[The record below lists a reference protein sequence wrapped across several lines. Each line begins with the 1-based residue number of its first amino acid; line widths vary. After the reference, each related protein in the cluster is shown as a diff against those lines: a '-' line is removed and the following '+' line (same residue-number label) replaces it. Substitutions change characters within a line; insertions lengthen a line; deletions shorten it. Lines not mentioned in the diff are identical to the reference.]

1 MTKFLIKTKNAFYIS
16 AILNVITLILFMIN
30 EITKGQANSLYL
42 AINFSLL
49 VYILCRIEPK
59 ENKKVQELSL
69 KVDKHIFNFIHAIVI
84 FMFNIVVTILKCILF
99 YFICVIFPNINIWI
113 FILFKLPLLVL
124 MFGWICYTWD
134 NEELKTYYIK

>member
-1 MTKFLIKTKNAFYIS
+1 MKKFLIKTKNAFYIS
-16 AILNVITLILFMIN
+16 AILNVSTLILFMIN
-30 EITKGQANSLYL
+30 ELTKGQANSLYL
-42 AINFSLL
+42 AINFSFL
-49 VYILCRIEPK
+49 VYILCRIKPK

-84 FMFNIVVTILKCILF
+84 LMFNIVVTILKCILF
-99 YFICVIFPNINIWI
+99 YFICVIFPNINIWV
-113 FILFKLPLLVL
+113 FILFKLPLLLL